1 MTRPTDPALRD
12 PAQETEYVRK
22 LLLGLM
28 STLESKGLLTE
39 TEIGVIVRAAGQAV
53 YAAPGGYTVQLTI
66 SSATARA
73 NVSLLDPL
81 PTGATLKEGRNTYS
95 GSLPAGELRL
105 TYTFEWNG
113 TPEGATTDPEL
124 SWR

>member
-53 YAAPGGYTVQLTI
+53 YAAPAPTPQRKEAAGSAPDRSSTDMASTDSSGSDIPSTDKTSAVQPASI
-66 SSATARA
+66 P
-73 NVSLLDPL
+73 LLDF
-81 PTGATLKEGRNTYS
+81 TL
-95 GSLPAGELRL
+95 
-105 TYTFEWNG
+105 
-113 TPEGATTDPEL
+113 D
-124 SWR
+124 

>member
-53 YAAPGGYTVQLTI
+53 YAAPVPTPQRKEAAGSAPDRSSTDMASTDSSGTDKPSTGKPSTDKTSAVQPASI
-66 SSATARA
+66 P
-73 NVSLLDPL
+73 LLDF
-81 PTGATLKEGRNTYS
+81 TL
-95 GSLPAGELRL
+95 
-105 TYTFEWNG
+105 
-113 TPEGATTDPEL
+113 D
-124 SWR
+124 

>member
-28 STLESKGLLTE
+28 TTLESKGLLTE

-53 YAAPGGYTVQLTI
+53 YAAPAPASRRAEAPADGVER
-66 SSATARA
+66 SSTDPSSEAQSAPIP
-73 NVSLLDPL
+73 LLDI
-81 PTGATLKEGRNTYS
+81 TL
-95 GSLPAGELRL
+95 
-105 TYTFEWNG
+105 
-113 TPEGATTDPEL
+113 D
-124 SWR
+124 

>member
-1 MTRPTDPALRD
+1 MTRPTDPALRN

-53 YAAPGGYTVQLTI
+53 YAAPVPTPQRKEAAGSAPNRSSTDMDSTDSSGTDKPSTDKTSAVQPASI
-66 SSATARA
+66 P
-73 NVSLLDPL
+73 LLDF
-81 PTGATLKEGRNTYS
+81 TL
-95 GSLPAGELRL
+95 
-105 TYTFEWNG
+105 
-113 TPEGATTDPEL
+113 D
-124 SWR
+124 